1 MRHTLRLCRSCL
13 ALCLLFLLPSFPV
26 AAQKRLHSTAEQREA
41 LSITIYNQGF
51 GLVRE
56 RRSVELGRGRVRLD
70 FGDVAATI
78 QPETVY
84 IRSLS
89 GDGLNVLE
97 QNYEYDLLNPQK
109 LLEKYV
115 GRQVKVYRW
124 NEVTGHDEE
133 YTAEVLGTNGGTILK
148 IGDEITFDFP
158 GRISFPEIPENLI
171 ARPTL
176 SWLLDS
182 ARPSH
187 DLEVSYLA
195 RQLNWKA
202 DYVFVIDEN
211 DANGDLTGWVTL
223 TNHSGVGY
231 ENTRLKLVA
240 GDVQRVREQLDRRRR
255 QTMPMAAEASPGF
268 AEESFFEYHLYTLDR
283 PTTILHNEQKQV
295 TLLSASD
302 IGVEKRLIFYGAA
315 QYYRGSYGQ
324 VISNQKVGVYLD
336 FQNTEANH
344 LGMPLPKG
352 IVRVYKADSEGSQ
365 QFIGEDR
372 IDHTPRDEKLRI
384 KMGESFDVVGDRRQM
399 NFKALGRCV
408 SESSWEV
415 ELRNRKDEDVRVE
428 VFEPVGGDWEI
439 VSSSHPAQKRD
450 AHTFKFDVDVPK
462 GGEVK
467 IRYRVRVRWC

>member
-1 MRHTLRLCRSCL
+1 M
-13 ALCLLFLLPSFPV
+13 
-26 AAQKRLHSTAEQREA
+26 
-41 LSITIYNQGF
+41 
-51 GLVRE
+51 
-56 RRSVELGRGRVRLD
+56 
-70 FGDVAATI
+70 AATI

-202 DYVFVIDEN
+202 
-211 DANGDLTGWVTL
+211 
-223 TNHSGVGY
+223 
-231 ENTRLKLVA
+231 
-240 GDVQRVREQLDRRRR
+240 
-255 QTMPMAAEASPGF
+255 
-268 AEESFFEYHLYTLDR
+268 
-283 PTTILHNEQKQV
+283 TTC
-295 TLLSASD
+295 S
-302 IGVEKRLIFYGAA
+302 
-315 QYYRGSYGQ
+315 
-324 VISNQKVGVYLD
+324 
-336 FQNTEANH
+336 
-344 LGMPLPKG
+344 
-352 IVRVYKADSEGSQ
+352 
-365 QFIGEDR
+365 
-372 IDHTPRDEKLRI
+372 
-384 KMGESFDVVGDRRQM
+384 
-399 NFKALGRCV
+399 
-408 SESSWEV
+408 
-415 ELRNRKDEDVRVE
+415 
-428 VFEPVGGDWEI
+428 
-439 VSSSHPAQKRD
+439 
-450 AHTFKFDVDVPK
+450 
-462 GGEVK
+462 
-467 IRYRVRVRWC
+467 